1 MNNKKAIKEI
11 DIVLKMI
18 INDQEDL
25 IIEERVEN
33 NFFFKN
39 TIKKHYELYDKDTYT
54 LKLVEKLKRLEKL
67 KFIVKQ
73 INKEIENFK
82 DDDCTECSGYDC
94 MCMDTM
100 KQNLLSYKTKI
111 EETEF
116 IIENLELILEKLNK

>member
-1 MNNKKAIKEI
+1 MNNKKAKEI

-54 LKLVEKLKRLEKL
+54 LKLEEKFKRLDKLKR
-67 KFIVKQ
+67 IVKR

-82 DDDCTECSGYDC
+82 DDNCTECSGYG
-94 MCMDTM
+94 MDTI
-100 KQNLLSYKTKI
+100 KQSLLSYKTRV
-111 EETEF
+111 EETELF
-116 IIENLELILEKLNK
+116 IEKLQLIFQ